1 VAAEFTFPVYNPP
14 TGNNVS
20 SKGFVRGIMRTLKTV
35 ALGTLFSVVGIVG
48 YLFFCVLVGII
59 RGGISISTGPSHA
72 TALSAIVA
80 GLVEGTVFNP
90 ICWLVIALAF
100 GLAFWLVRPRQKS
113 KSA

>member
-1 VAAEFTFPVYNPP
+1 MRFRA
-14 TGNNVS
+14 
-20 SKGFVRGIMRTLKTV
+20 GIMQTLKTV

-48 YLFFCVLVGII
+48 YFFLCVLIGTTS
-59 RGGISISTGPSHA
+59 GGIFISTGPSHA
-72 TALSAIVA
+72 TGLSAIVA

-100 GLAFWLVRPRQKS
+100 GLAFWLVRSRQKP

>member
-1 VAAEFTFPVYNPP
+1 MQA
-14 TGNNVS
+14 
-20 SKGFVRGIMRTLKTV
+20 LKIV
-35 ALGTLFSVVGIVG
+35 ALGALFSVVGTVG
-48 YLFFCVLVGII
+48 YLLLCVLVGII

-72 TALSAIVA
+72 TGLSAIVA

-100 GLAFWLVRPRQKS
+100 GLAFWLVRSRQKP